1 MLAVVMKTAKQIAV
15 MKGHQIKAWLLAG
28 ALVLCAPITS
38 RAINATTPAA
48 GVGSQGDGAAQAA
61 PATRYSPGV
70 ADIVKLA
77 DAKVDAEVIKTYI
90 RNSPTAYNPS
100 ATEIIA
106 LKDHGV
112 GPEILA
118 AMLQHGAEVRAQSM
132 RTAQAPPNMAT
143 PQPNPGAATPYA
155 PAPGNDYS
163 AQAVYPNSAYSYPDY
178 SYGYSYPAYGSGYAW
193 PSY

>member
-38 RAINATTPAA
+38 RAINAIAPVA
-48 GVGSQGDGAAQAA
+48 GAGRQGEAAAQTA

-70 ADIVKLA
+70 ADIAKLV

-90 RNSPTAYNPS
+90 KNSPTAYNPS

-106 LKDHGV
+106 LKDRGV
-112 GPEILA
+112 RPEILTA
-118 AMLQHGAEVRAQSM
+118 ILQHGAAVRAQSM
-132 RTAQAPPNMAT
+132 RAAPPAPNAAT
-143 PQPNPGAATPYA
+143 PPPYPGEANPYA
-155 PAPGNDYS
+155 PAPGYDYS
-163 AQAVYPNSAYSYPDY
+163 AQRSEQRRA
-178 SYGYSYPAYGSGYAW
+178 G
-193 PSY
+193 